1 MVVPRLDFRARAAAL
16 LPCWARTGGPS
27 LGLAAI
33 LVAILLFATGALVR
47 NDEAERLAAAE
58 RNASNL
64 ARAFDAHVDRLMH
77 GLDQVTHLAIDA
89 NARGSSVGELTA
101 TLEDIRRRDG
111 IALQLSIIGPDG
123 HLRAT
128 SAGVDK
134 AGMNLSDRRHFSVHR
149 EPGGP
154 PVYVSEPLLGR
165 ASNRWTIQFS
175 RRIDLPDGGFGGVAV
190 LSFDPTILDAFYRS
204 LDLGPNGAAALV
216 KVDGTVL
223 ARSTGG
229 STIGASVRTAGIFR
243 LIAAGNDA
251 GALREKSPVDGI
263 ERVGAFRRVASWNL
277 VVFAG
282 LAVDDVL
289 LPHQR
294 FAAMIWSGC
303 GLLVFLVTLAAL
315 LEARGRRAALRAQA
329 AGRALDQEHRRA
341 EFLGSVL
348 AAAGGLVVVVRR
360 DGMVEMSNDEFHRAY
375 GGRTS
380 VSHLLGNADE
390 AFPRRR
396 NDRVQASDGQKRDIS
411 WIFTLLPGKDGGEG
425 SVIGFGHD
433 FTEQRAAEIALFQ
446 SAKLVTLGEMST
458 GVAHE
463 INQPLNVIGLALNNL
478 RRRIVAGEADT
489 GRLLDSIGRAEA
501 NVTRARTIIEH
512 MRSFGRASSDERE
525 ALDVHEAVEACR
537 TLIAHNLRM
546 LDVTLE
552 VGMEPGQYVVDGDR
566 TLVEQILLNLFT
578 NAKDAIETLPGD
590 APRWIHVSARHDG
603 AGHVEIQVADS
614 GGGVPGYAAERIF
627 QPFFTTKPAGKGTG
641 LGLSLSYGI
650 ARDLGGTLS
659 FRNEGP
665 GAVFTLSLPAAD
677 NVAELPARVANQS

>member
-665 GAVFTLSLPAAD
+665 GAVFTLSLPAAG